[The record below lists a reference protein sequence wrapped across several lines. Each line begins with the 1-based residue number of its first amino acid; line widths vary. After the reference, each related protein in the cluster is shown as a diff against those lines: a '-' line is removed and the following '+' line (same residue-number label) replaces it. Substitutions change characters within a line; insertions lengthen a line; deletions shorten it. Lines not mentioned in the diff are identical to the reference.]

1 MDLGNAITNLGYGMS
16 RMPYRPNIKINKL
29 HEDLSH
35 FMASQQSLLFIV
47 MMMAT
52 VWMLTVILSV

>member
-1 MDLGNAITNLGYGMS
+1 MGLTISIMILT
-16 RMPYRPNIKINKL
+16 KKFKL
-29 HEDLSH
+29 FQRNLSH
-35 FMASQQSLLFIV
+35 FMASKQSLLFIV